1 MSLTQYLK
9 LHFHHPELPSPLPV
23 DGPTSITQFRALL
36 QKERLLADRSG
47 RRLAVLIYDTGTTS
61 CTDMNKLLATLK
73 GRIRETD
80 DIGWMA
86 PNKLG
91 ILLRDTTY
99 AGAEFLAETL
109 TMRLTMEHPPF
120 AWEILCYPG
129 NPEMM
134 EPLTQPL
141 PGWKRMTDI
150 AVSAFALLCLSPLL
164 LLISIAIVIV
174 APGPVFFRQ
183 ARMGYLGRRF
193 MCLKFRSMKV
203 GAQTESHQEYLQ
215 QLIHSDS
222 PMKKLDSSHDPRIIP
237 LGRLMRACAM
247 DELPQLFNV
256 LRGDMSLV
264 GPRPCLAYEYETYQR
279 WHKRRFDTV
288 PGLTGLWQ
296 VSGKNK
302 TAFGE
307 MIRLDIAYER
317 RRSFLFDLMIMG
329 KTPLVLA
336 EQVIETLH
344 PSTEEHV
351 YESAH

>member
-1 MSLTQYLK
+1 LQHVRSHSRLPDHQPQTPLTGLA
-9 LHFHHPELPSPLPV
+9 
-23 DGPTSITQFRALL
+23 SIEEFRAII
-36 QKERLLADRSG
+36 QKERKLADRSG
-47 RRLAVLIYDTGTTS
+47 RKLAILIYNTE
-61 CTDMNKLLATLK
+61 NAPPAELHQLLDALK
-73 GRIRETD
+73 QRIRETD
-80 DIGWMA
+80 DIGWMGVHE
-86 PNKLG
+86 LG

-99 AGAEFLAETL
+99 PGAEFLAQSL
-109 TMRLTMEHPPF
+109 TQHLRVEHPPF
-120 AWEILCYPG
+120 AWTILCYPD
-129 NPEMM
+129 NPEAFASI
-134 EPLTQPL
+134 THPL
-141 PGWKRMTDI
+141 PAWKRVTDI
-150 AVSAFALLCLSPLL
+150 AVSAVGLLFLGPLL
-164 LLISIAIVIV
+164 LLISIFIVIV
-174 APGPVFFRQ
+174 APGPVLFKQ

-203 GAQTESHQEYLQ
+203 NAPTQSHQDYLQ
-215 QLIHSDS
+215 HLIHSNS
-222 PMKKLDSSHDPRIIP
+222 PMKKLDDAHDARLIP
-237 LGRLMRACAM
+237 LGRLMRACAL

-302 TAFGE
+302 TSFGE

-329 KTPLVLA
+329 KTPLVLVT
-336 EQVIETLH
+336 QVSESLNP
-344 PSTEEHV
+344 PSEEHV